1 MDRGKPDGGKPGAPN
16 PVPQA
21 QDPFMVA
28 SILNAFITDRN
39 PIQVLV
45 GDVAHMLNVVANLGK
60 NRKLAQMRIEQ
71 LQQQVNK
78 VESNIASVNP
88 KEAGTRLD
96 KLR

>member
-1 MDRGKPDGGKPGAPN
+1 MDRRKPAGKHQEATG
-16 PVPQA
+16 

-28 SILNAFITDRN
+28 SIVNAFITDRN

-60 NRKLAQMRIEQ
+60 NRKLAQSRIEQ
-71 LQQQVNK
+71 LQQQVAK
-78 VESNIASVNP
+78 VEKNIASVNP
-88 KEAGTRLD
+88 KEAGNRLD

>member
-1 MDRGKPDGGKPGAPN
+1 MDRRKPAGKHQKATG
-16 PVPQA
+16 

-28 SILNAFITDRN
+28 SIVNAFITDRN

-60 NRKLAQMRIEQ
+60 NRKLAQSRIEQ
-71 LQQQVNK
+71 LQQQVAK
-78 VESNIASVNP
+78 VEKNIASVNP
-88 KEAGTRLD
+88 KEAGNRLD

>member
-1 MDRGKPDGGKPGAPN
+1 MDRRKPAGKHQEATS
-16 PVPQA
+16 

-28 SILNAFITDRN
+28 SIVNAFITDRN

-60 NRKLAQMRIEQ
+60 NRKLAQSRIEQ
-71 LQQQVNK
+71 LQQQVAK
-78 VESNIASVNP
+78 VEKNIASVNP
-88 KEAGTRLD
+88 KEAGNRLD